1 MMQSNDSRQTIG
13 DVLVSCTRSVTLGLC
28 VLALL
33 VGFVLAAP
41 SIVDGIAFVWYGW
54 ARLLTSNYT
63 TVIPAALLEW
73 SALIVAVWAICAA
86 VKLERAKQDAGLHFA
101 LIAALLLVFAVLP
114 ANCALFAVMGD
125 WTIPFSEGHT
135 AMEIA
140 ASATVLLVLMAC
152 AVSPLFALV
161 ACFVTF

>member
-1 MMQSNDSRQTIG
+1 MMQSSHGKPNIG
-13 DVLVSCTRSVTLGLC
+13 VVLVSCTRSVAVGLC
-28 VLALL
+28 GLALL
-33 VGFVLAAP
+33 VGFLLAAP
-41 SIVDGIAFVWYGW
+41 FIVDAIAFVWYGW

-73 SALIVAVWAICAA
+73 SALIVAVWAICVT
-86 VKLERAKQDAGLHFA
+86 VKLERAKPDAGLHFA

-152 AVSPLFALV
+152 AVSPLLALV